1 MAIRQFLCLLVL
13 AATTLALVIPIPL
26 NELGNP
32 LSHSEPEPNEYFNLD
47 LNLDLSLL
55 KRVFNF
61 KGKLPVNAA
70 GKPASHGLPAV
81 NAELFGRDSNMYVPS
96 LEELA
101 KLAEPFSDAGDE
113 NTKRASKLSGTVG
126 VYSSSG
132 FMGYVGKPYTRFGTL
147 TYTTTPQRRCMS
159 LFPPT
164 HRQISTSLHRA

>member
-32 LSHSEPEPNEYFNLD
+32 LSHAEPAPNDYF
-47 LNLDLSLL
+47 NLDLSLL

-70 GKPASHGLPAV
+70 GKPVSHGLPAV

-101 KLAEPFSDAGDE
+101 KLAEPFSGAGE
-113 NTKRASKLSGTVG
+113 
-126 VYSSSG
+126 
-132 FMGYVGKPYTRFGTL
+132 F
-147 TYTTTPQRRCMS
+147 
-159 LFPPT
+159 
-164 HRQISTSLHRA
+164 